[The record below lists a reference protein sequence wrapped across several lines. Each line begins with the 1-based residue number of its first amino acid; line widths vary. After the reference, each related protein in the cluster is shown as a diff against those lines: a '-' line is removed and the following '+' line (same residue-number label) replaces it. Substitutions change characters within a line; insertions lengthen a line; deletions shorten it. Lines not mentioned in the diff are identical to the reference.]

1 MTSSALGATSA
12 LSTLSDLAQAAR
24 DDQALLG
31 YRKLPGADTAVAT
44 PDHDYPFLYAPGAAG
59 AAGPAERART
69 VFESFHAG
77 TLSMRCVQ
85 FG

>member
-1 MTSSALGATSA
+1 MTSSVLGTTSA

-59 AAGPAERART
+59 PAERART